1 MYILFP
7 KQLKIYI
14 NLLTE
19 SLKKQ
24 LMEVHKALAEIAA
37 SSCKENGDDYV
48 EARIRF
54 LQHQVGCFILYIC
67 TSQSH

>member
-1 MYILFP
+1 
-7 KQLKIYI
+7 
-14 NLLTE
+14 
-19 SLKKQ
+19 
-24 LMEVHKALAEIAA
+24 MEVHKALAEIAA
-37 SSCKENGDDYV
+37 SACKENGDDYV